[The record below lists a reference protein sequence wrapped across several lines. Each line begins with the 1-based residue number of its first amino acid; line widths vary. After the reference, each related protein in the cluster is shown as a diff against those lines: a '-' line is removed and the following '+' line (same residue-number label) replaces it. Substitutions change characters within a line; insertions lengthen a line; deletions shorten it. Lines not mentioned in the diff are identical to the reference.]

1 MSLPHIIGGEI
12 KSQELNDNF
21 AYLDDRLKYAK
32 APVDEY
38 EHLPTEGNEEGDYR
52 IVRYG
57 DQSGIY
63 FWDGS
68 QWNLLQQSA
77 ESIRFI
83 SDITD
88 AETVQAMLRF
98 MEGVQIIDDNLH
110 QTSPPNGW
118 YVKWVNGL
126 AVCWRRDED
135 EFPGFDDYNGSN
147 LVPYPISFK
156 SGMVA
161 GGGIITSTYRTTR
174 ERLMDVTPSVY
185 AGNSN
190 WYVFFHNHDD
200 LPPEQINRRHYWAIG
215 IAE

>member
-1 MSLPHIIGGEI
+1 MLPHIIGGQI
-12 KSQELNDNF
+12 TSQELNDNF

-88 AETVQAMLRF
+88 AETVHAMLRF
-98 MEGVQIIDDNLH
+98 MEGIQIVDHNLN
-110 QTSPPNGW
+110 QTNPPNGW
-118 YVKWVNGL
+118 YVKWANGL
-126 AVCWRRDED
+126 AVCWRRDDD
-135 EFPGFDDYNGSN
+135 ENADFDDLDGSN
-147 LVPYPISFK
+147 LVPYPIGFK

-161 GGGIITSTYRTTR
+161 GGGTISSTFKTTR
-174 ERLMDVTPSVY
+174 SELMARTPRVY
-185 AGNSN
+185 SGNSN
-190 WYVFFHNHDD
+190 WYVFFDGHND
-200 LPPEQINRRHYWAIG
+200 LPLEQINRRQYWAIG